1 MKQDI
6 ITHLDNPSY
15 LEKLYRSNKSR
26 FKKEFGLL
34 YSELPHNDVTACWR
48 ERLHDDS
55 NDISWGNSRELVLVI
70 LAALMAGCIAK
81 IPDFFHLNP
90 ERFYPRNIGFVIF
103 PVLTAYF
110 GWKNSVGV
118 GKTITTAVTILAGLI
133 FVNWLPGNQ
142 KSDIFTLSCIHLLL
156 FLWCVLGFAFAGGD
170 NSGKGKRLGYL
181 KYNGELI
188 IITTLIVIAGG
199 IITAI
204 FINLF
209 MLAGFKLNDD
219 FLKNIPIFGLP
230 MAIMMGTY
238 LTQTNPQLVGK
249 ISPVIA
255 SLFTPLVLVMLVVY
269 LIATATSHHS
279 LYHDRD
285 FLLIYNALLVGVMAL
300 IFFSVAE
307 IESTSKSQVQWW
319 VLLLLSV
326 VTIIVNSMALSAI
339 AFRISE
345 WGLTPNRAAVMGSN
359 MVILINLVLV
369 AVQLA
374 RVLSSKTEVD
384 SVGRIISMYLP
395 VYFIWAVVVV
405 FGFPFWFGFR

>member
-48 ERLHDDS
+48 ERLHGDS
-55 NDISWGNSRELVLVI
+55 DDISWGNSRELMLVI
-70 LAALMAGCIAK
+70 LAALLAGCIAK

-110 GWKNSVGV
+110 GWKNSEGI
-118 GKTITTAVTILAGLI
+118 GKAIATAVTILAGLI
-133 FVNWLPGNQ
+133 FINWLPGNQ
-142 KSDIFTLSCIHLLL
+142 KSDTLTLSCIHLLL
-156 FLWCVLGFAFAGGD
+156 FLWSVLGFAFAAGE

-188 IITTLIVIAGG
+188 IITTLIVMAGG

-209 MLAGFKLNDD
+209 MLAGFKLNDEY
-219 FLKNIPIFGLP
+219 LKNIPIFGLP

-255 SLFTPLVLVMLVVY
+255 RLFTPLVLVMLVVY
-269 LIATATSHHS
+269 LIATT
-279 LYHDRD
+279 
-285 FLLIYNALLVGVMAL
+285 
-300 IFFSVAE
+300 
-307 IESTSKSQVQWW
+307 T
-319 VLLLLSV
+319 
-326 VTIIVNSMALSAI
+326 
-339 AFRISE
+339 
-345 WGLTPNRAAVMGSN
+345 
-359 MVILINLVLV
+359 
-369 AVQLA
+369 
-374 RVLSSKTEVD
+374 LSS
-384 SVGRIISMYLP
+384 SM
-395 VYFIWAVVVV
+395 FFMFV
-405 FGFPFWFGFR
+405 FCELL